1 MIAPNLITNGELER
15 VKALVKYNLDYTS
28 LQSSFEDLIRIAQL
42 ATGMPIALLNL
53 IDADNLWIAA
63 AYGFGTGCL
72 DKEKSVCQYT
82 IQEKKDLEIKDLLS
96 DARSKD
102 LDAVKQ
108 LGLKYYYG
116 VPIRTHSGFP
126 IGTLCVANLESGYL
140 SQDKKEILQL
150 LANEVIKRL
159 DDFKQLEINK
169 SKVQLLEREK
179 RILAHDIRG
188 PLGGVIGLADL
199 ALNDGDENSKKELLQ
214 YLKLIKESSCSM
226 LEMAE
231 DILRVQLGS
240 AVSVEY
246 LTTLKQLK
254 EKIAHLFAPRIQDKQ
269 IQFSISISKVAGDV
283 PFGKDGVQQIIGNL
297 VSNAL
302 KFTSSGGSITLSL
315 QLTSTKKNQQLEIK
329 VVDSGTGI
337 DQVRLKTILSGGNA
351 TQEGTNGELGY
362 GLGLQLVK
370 QLVNERNGTFT
381 IHSKIGEGSCF
392 QVTLP
397 VFDLNFIN

>member
-1 MIAPNLITNGELER
+1 MIAVNLDTNGELER
-15 VKALVKYNLDYTS
+15 VKALVEYNLDYTN
-28 LQSSFEDLIRIAQL
+28 LQSSFENLIRMAQL
-42 ATGMPIALLNL
+42 ATSMPIALLNL

-82 IQEKKDLEIKDLLS
+82 IHEKNDLEIKDLLS

-102 LDAVKQ
+102 LEAVKQ

-126 IGTLCVANLESGYL
+126 IGSLCVVNLKSGVL
-140 SQDKKEILQL
+140 SSDQKEIIHL
-150 LANEVIKRL
+150 LANEVVKRL

-226 LEMAE
+226 LDLAE
-231 DILRVQLGS
+231 DILHVQLGP
-240 AVSVEY
+240 ATAAEN
-246 LTTLKQLK
+246 LTTLEQLK
-254 EKIAHLFAPRIQDKQ
+254 EKVANLFAPRIQDKH
-269 IQFSISISKVAGDV
+269 IDFSISISKVAGNV
-283 PFGKDGVQQIIGNL
+283 SFAKDGVQQIIGNL

-302 KFTSSGGSITLSL
+302 KFTPPGGSIALSL
-315 QLTSTKKNQQLEIK
+315 QLTKANKNDQLEIK
-329 VVDSGTGI
+329 VEDSGTGI
-337 DQVRLKTILSGGNA
+337 DPDSLNSILSGSNT

-370 QLVNERNGTFT
+370 QLVSEKNGTFN

-397 VFDLNFIN
+397 VFN